1 MPALSPTMTEGNIS
15 KWNLKEGDSFSAGDV
30 LLEIETDKA
39 SMDVEAQD
47 DGILAK
53 IVVGDG
59 SKGIQVGSRIAI
71 LAEEGDDISSLEIP
85 AEESAPKKEA
95 KSESSEKPKEKEAKQ
110 EESKPAKKSSEKKS
124 SSPAPAQT
132 KPFFPS
138 VEALLKEHNLSSS
151 DVSQMTPSG
160 PKGRLIKGDVLAY
173 IGKTSSSSYA
183 SELGSRLEKLSHLD
197 LSNIKIPPPK
207 KAAAPE
213 KAAKE
218 APKEEQRT
226 DVAVQISMKAVLE
239 VQKRIQASL
248 GVCLP
253 ISTFIN
259 RAVDLANDELPLP
272 KNYKPTAD
280 ELFNDILGLDSVV
293 TSRGTRGTFVPQIAA
308 FPPTTSLV
316 APSSRAKSSKKVDVL
331 DQLIAGG
338 KKSAFK
344 KEAPLVP
351 GLSSGD
357 NVFSVSVVKGE
368 EKRAGVFLERVKNVL
383 EGEPGR
389 LVI

>member
-1 MPALSPTMTEGNIS
+1 MTEGNIA

-53 IVVGDG
+53 IVQGDG
-59 SKGIQVGSRIAI
+59 SKGIQVGTRIAI

-85 AEESAPKKEA
+85 AEESAPKKESKA
-95 KSESSEKPKEKEAKQ
+95 ESSSSKEEESSKKDESKQ
-110 EESKPAKKSSEKKS
+110 EEKKPANKASRGKKGSV
-124 SSPAPAQT
+124 PAQT
-132 KPFFPS
+132 KPFFPA
-138 VEALLKEHNLSSS
+138 VEALLKEHNLTSE

-173 IGKTSSSSYA
+173 IGKTSSSTYA
-183 SELGSRLEKLSHLD
+183 SDLGSRLDKLSHLD

-207 KAAAPE
+207 SAKASAPE

-218 APKEEQRT
+218 APKEEERT

-248 GVCLP
+248 GVFLP

-272 KNYKPTAD
+272 KGYKPTAD
-280 ELFNDILGLDSVV
+280 ELFNDILGLDKVV
-293 TSRGTRGTFVPQIAA
+293 TSRGSRGAFMPQIAA
-308 FPPTTSLV
+308 FPPTASLV
-316 APSSRAKSSKKVDVL
+316 APPRAKSGKKVDVL
-331 DQLIAGG
+331 DQLIGGG

-344 KEAPLVP
+344 REQTLVP

-368 EKRAGVFLERVKNVL
+368 EKRAGVFLERVKVVL

>member
-218 APKEEQRT
+218 APKGEQRT

-248 GVCLP
+248 GVFLP

>member
-226 DVAVQISMKAVLE
+226 DVAVQISMKAVLD

-248 GVCLP
+248 GVFLP

-368 EKRAGVFLERVKNVL
+368 EKRAGVFLERVKIVL

>member
-248 GVCLP
+248 GVFLP

-368 EKRAGVFLERVKNVL
+368 EKMAGVFLERVKIVL